1 MRFGTRTDLKRRWT
15 PQAHRPKAPVQIG
28 YQFCYLY
35 VALCPFTGQ
44 AFAMLMPQMSKD
56 CFRLF
61 IELFDQHI
69 KEQHLNQQHLN
80 QQHLNQQHLN
90 QQHLNQQHL
99 SRPTLL
105 ITDRA
110 TTHQS
115 KLTEHTQIV
124 LTHLPT
130 ACPELNPVER
140 FFKQMRQHLANMIF
154 ASLEHAQNKVIEVFE
169 KLTQS
174 TEKISQLTL
183 FPYIQNTHS

>member
-69 KEQHLNQQHLN
+69 KE
-80 QQHLNQQHLN
+80 QHLN